1 MKAVI
6 MAGGFGTRL
15 RPLTSNIPKPMA
27 PMVNRP
33 MMSHIVTLLTK
44 LGIREILS
52 LLYYQPEVIT
62 TYFGNGSAF
71 GIDMHYVQSEAD
83 FGTAG
88 SVRNAY
94 EFLDERFIIISGDV
108 LTDFN
113 LSKAIAFHEE
123 KKARATVVL
132 TRVPDP
138 LSFGVVMTNED
149 GKISRFLEKPQWGEV
164 FSDTINTGIYILEPD
179 VLDLIPY
186 KREYDFSKDLFPRM
200 LEEDLGL
207 YGYIAE
213 GYWRDVGN
221 LTEYQV
227 AHQDALRGVVKIDIP
242 GKRRGNVYMGE
253 GTFIADD
260 VQFEGTVV
268 LGENVTIGRG
278 AFLANS
284 VVGDGCLIDSG
295 AELRNTVIWGRT
307 RIGKGA
313 HLCDDVIC
321 GEVEIGNDVVISE
334 NVFVADR
341 CRIGDGARLLA
352 NIKLWP
358 DKEVESRATLSTS
371 LVWANRWTR
380 DLFTDAR
387 ITGLSNIEMNPEF
400 GAKLGAALGAFAGK
414 GRAVAISR
422 DADNVSRMIHRS
434 ITTGLMSAGVMVN
447 DLQSTPI
454 PLTRSELRNGKQVAG
469 VHVRKSPHDRRKT
482 DIIFF
487 SADGKDM
494 PSGKTKTIER
504 LFFGEEYQRAGYD
517 EVGSIYFPERT
528 NESYIARFIE
538 SLDEVAIRD
547 ARFKVAFDFS
557 YGVASTL
564 LPNILGALGPEVIS
578 LNAYLDPTRM
588 AREREEVEAAMK
600 KLGEVVTSLGY
611 DFGFMI
617 DPGAEKLS
625 AVSETGEAISNYR
638 LLTIVTKL
646 FLETKKGV
654 AKKIALPIVASSEVE
669 TIAREYGVEVVYTR
683 NNHSAMMD
691 ATNDKEVAFVG
702 GTRGGFIFPDFL
714 FSVDGMYAAAKI
726 MEMVAHTGLTLGQLN
741 RELPRRAVADR
752 AVECPW
758 ELKGKVMRKAMEYS
772 ENFPRLLI
780 DGVKIFMD
788 DDWALLIPDKERPIF
803 HIVVETAK
811 QERSAQLALEYERL
825 VREWK
830 EEQVASS

>member
-1 MKAVI
+1 

-15 RPLTSNIPKPMA
+15 RPLTCNVPKPMA

-44 LGIREILS
+44 LGIREVLS

-108 LTDFN
+108 LTDFD
-113 LSKAIAFHEE
+113 LARAIAYHDE
-123 KKARATVVL
+123 KKAKATIVL

-138 LSFGVVMTNED
+138 LSFGVVMTNDE
-149 GKISRFLEKPQWGEV
+149 GRITRFLEKPQWGEV
-164 FSDTINTGIYILEPD
+164 FSDTINTGIYILEPE
-179 VLDLIPY
+179 VLDLIPH
-186 KREYDFSKDLFPRM
+186 KKEFDFSKDLFPLM
-200 LEEDLGL
+200 LQEKMGL

-213 GYWRDVGN
+213 GYWRDIGN
-221 LTEYQV
+221 LTEYQI
-227 AHQDALRGVVKIDIP
+227 AHQDALRGVVKLEIP
-242 GKRRGNVYMGE
+242 GKRRGQTFIGD

-260 VQFEGTVV
+260 VQFEGHVV
-268 LGENVTIGRG
+268 LGDNVTVGRG
-278 AFLANS
+278 AIVANS
-284 VVGDGCLIDSG
+284 VIGDGCLIEAG
-295 AELRNTVIWGRT
+295 AEIRNSVVWQRT
-307 RIGKGA
+307 RIGRGA
-313 HLCDDVIC
+313 HLTDDVVCTDVEIG
-321 GEVEIGNDVVISE
+321 GEVEINE
-334 NVFVADR
+334 NVFIADR

-358 DKEVESRATLSTS
+358 DKEVESRATLSAS
-371 LVWANRWTR
+371 LVWADRWQR
-380 DLFTDAR
+380 ELFTDAR

-422 DADNVSRMIHRS
+422 DTDNVSRMIHRAIS
-434 ITTGLMSAGVMVN
+434 TGLMSAGVRVN

-494 PSGKTKTIER
+494 PPGRTKNIER

-528 NESYIARFIE
+528 NESYIARFLE
-538 SLDEVAIRD
+538 SLNATAIRD
-547 ARFKVAFDFS
+547 ARFKVALDFS

-564 LPNILGALGPEVIS
+564 FPNILGSLGPEVVS

-600 KLGEVVTSLGY
+600 KIGEVVTSLGY
-611 DFGFMI
+611 DFGFLI
-617 DPGAEKLS
+617 DPGAEKIY

-638 LLTIVTKL
+638 LLSIVTKL
-646 FLETKKGV
+646 FLETSKGKV
-654 AKKIALPIVASSEVE
+654 AKIGMPIVASSEVE
-669 TIAREYGVEVVYTR
+669 MIASEYNVEIIYTR

-691 ATNDKEVAFVG
+691 ATNDKDVAFVG
-702 GTRGGFIFPDFL
+702 GTRGGFIFPEFL
-714 FSVDGMYAAAKI
+714 FAIDGMYAVAKI
-726 MEMVAHTGLTLGQLN
+726 MEMVALTGKTLGQLN
-741 RELPRRAVADR
+741 KELPRRAVVDR
-752 AVECPW
+752 TVECPW
-758 ELKGKVMRKAMEYS
+758 ELKGRVMRRAMEHS
-772 ENFPRLLI
+772 EPFPRLLI
-780 DGVKIFMD
+780 DGVKIFLD
-788 DDWALLIPDKERPIF
+788 DDWALLIPDKERPLF
-803 HIVVETAK
+803 HIIVETDK
-811 QERSAQLALEYERL
+811 LERSAQLALEYERL
-825 VREWK
+825 VKEWK
-830 EEQVASS
+830 EDQVPLP

>member
-1 MKAVI
+1 

-15 RPLTSNIPKPMA
+15 RPLTCNVPKPMA

-33 MMSHIVTLLTK
+33 MMSHIVTLLNK
-44 LGIREILS
+44 LGIREVLS

-62 TYFGNGSAF
+62 SYFGNGSAF
-71 GIDMHYVQSEAD
+71 GVEMHYVQSEAD

-113 LSKAIAFHEE
+113 LAHAIAFHEE

-138 LSFGVVMTNED
+138 LAFGVVMTNDD
-149 GKISRFLEKPQWGEV
+149 GKITRFLEKPQWGEV
-164 FSDTINTGIYILEPD
+164 FSDTINTGIYILEPE

-186 KREYDFSKDLFPRM
+186 KKEFDFSKDLFPHM
-200 LEEDLGL
+200 LRENLGL
-207 YGYIAE
+207 YGFIAD
-213 GYWRDVGN
+213 GYWRDIGN
-221 LTEYQV
+221 LTEYQT
-227 AHQDALRGVVKIDIP
+227 AHLDALRGSVKIDMP
-242 GKRRGNVYMGE
+242 GRRRGNVYMGE

-278 AFLANS
+278 ATIANTVIGDGCRIESGAVIANS
-284 VVGDGCLIDSG
+284 V
-295 AELRNTVIWGRT
+295 IWPHT
-307 RIGKGA
+307 HIGKGT
-313 HLCDDVIC
+313 HMSDDVIC
-321 GEVEIGNDVVISE
+321 TDVEIGADVVINE

-358 DKEVESRATLSTS
+358 DKEVESRATLSSS
-371 LVWANRWTR
+371 LVWADRWQR
-380 DLFTDAR
+380 ELFTDAR

-434 ITTGLMSAGVMVN
+434 ISTGLMSAGVMVN
-447 DLQSTPI
+447 DLQATPI
-454 PLTRSELRNGKQVAG
+454 PITRSELRNGKQVAG
-469 VHVRKSPHDRRKT
+469 IHVRKSPHDRRKT

-494 PSGKTKTIER
+494 AAGKTKTIER

-528 NESYIARFIE
+528 NENYLARFLE
-538 SLDEVAIRD
+538 SLNEVAIRD

-557 YGVASTL
+557 YGVASSL
-564 LPNILGALGPEVIS
+564 LPNLLGALGPEVIS

-588 AREREEVEAAMK
+588 AREREEIDAAAK

-611 DFGFMI
+611 DFGFVI
-617 DPGAEKLS
+617 DPGAEKIN
-625 AVSETGEAISNYR
+625 AVSELGEPIHNYR

-646 FLETKKGV
+646 FLETTRGRV
-654 AKKIALPIVASSEVE
+654 KKIAVPILASTDVE
-669 TIAREYGVEVVYTR
+669 TIAAEYGVEVVYTR
-683 NNHSAMMD
+683 NSHSAMMD
-691 ATNDKEVAFVG
+691 ATADKDIGFVG

-714 FSVDGMYAAAKI
+714 FSVDGMYATARI
-726 MEMVAHTGLTLGQLN
+726 MEMVALTGMTLGQLN
-741 RELPRRAVADR
+741 RDLPQRSVTERS
-752 AVECPW
+752 VECPW
-758 ELKGKVMRKAMEYS
+758 ELKGRVMRRAMEYT
-772 ENFPRLLI
+772 EGRERLLV
-780 DGVKIFMD
+780 DGVKVFSGG
-788 DDWALLIPDKERPIF
+788 DWVLLIPDKERPLF
-803 HIVVETAK
+803 HVVVETAER
-811 QERSAQLALEYERL
+811 ERSAQLALEYERL

-830 EEQVASS
+830 EEQVASP